1 MAGISDLFGR
11 HGQIEQLLL
20 WGYVNAVIQALG
32 SPALELL
39 TQDVNART
47 PVVPVDPATAADLAA
62 RGIITVTT
70 GEAEAARSGLDA
82 TRWHELVE
90 LHTVRLS
97 PADLATAVL
106 RSYVSQADA
115 EAQAK
120 PQGITPAML
129 GILKDLAGDGI
140 APVDAARA
148 LQRGFITEHGTGAA
162 STSYDQAIRES
173 RLHDKWGPVLRDLA
187 RVLLSAPD
195 AAAAVVRNFMPAADG
210 QKIAAQQGVDAA
222 TFETLVHLSGDAPG
236 PQQLAEALRR
246 GLIPAAGTGPASV
259 SFAQGIAEGRLA
271 DKWAPVIKGL
281 AQLWPTPTAALD
293 AALKGQ
299 IGDQQG
305 KDLYVRLGGDL
316 EFYPWLLASIGD
328 SPTPLEAA
336 VLAARGIIAEHGTG
350 PAVLSYDQAV
360 KESRYRNKWGPAYRA
375 LGKHLPPPSTVTT
388 MLAHRAISEADAH
401 KYLADADMDPPVAAA
416 YLAMA
421 DYEATSDWRG
431 LTEAAVVDLYVAHL
445 VDRAQATTMLEAL
458 HVSAA
463 AVTQLLDYADQRYQ
477 IGSITRSVQRIAS
490 LFTGRKI
497 GVAAAKSALLA
508 LKIPVHTVD
517 EVVDGWQAEAAVSVR
532 TLTPAQIVDA
542 WYYKAIDQGEASA
555 ELQALG
561 YTPYDAW
568 ILLSNKARGPIPGKP
583 PREVAPPAG
592 TVTPGVT

>member
-1 MAGISDLFGR
+1 M
-11 HGQIEQLLL
+11 Q
-20 WGYVNAVIQALG
+20 
-32 SPALELL
+32 
-39 TQDVNART
+39 
-47 PVVPVDPATAADLAA
+47 
-62 RGIITVTT
+62 
-70 GEAEAARSGLDA
+70 
-82 TRWHELVE
+82 
-90 LHTVRLS
+90 
-97 PADLATAVL
+97 
-106 RSYVSQADA
+106 
-115 EAQAK
+115 
-120 PQGITPAML
+120 
-129 GILKDLAGDGI
+129 
-140 APVDAARA
+140 
-148 LQRGFITEHGTGAA
+148 
-162 STSYDQAIRES
+162 
-173 RLHDKWGPVLRDLA
+173 
-187 RVLLSAPD
+187 
-195 AAAAVVRNFMPAADG
+195 
-210 QKIAAQQGVDAA
+210 
-222 TFETLVHLSGDAPG
+222 
-236 PQQLAEALRR
+236 
-246 GLIPAAGTGPASV
+246 
-259 SFAQGIAEGRLA
+259 
-271 DKWAPVIKGL
+271 
-281 AQLWPTPTAALD
+281 
-293 AALKGQ
+293 
-299 IGDQQG
+299 
-305 KDLYVRLGGDL
+305 
-316 EFYPWLLASIGD
+316 FYPWLLASIGD

-375 LGKHLPPPSTVTT
+375 LGKHLPPPSTITT

-445 VDRAQATTMLEAL
+445 VDRVQATTMLEAL

-477 IGSITRSVQRIAS
+477 ISSITRSVQRIAS

-517 EVVDGWQAEAAVSVR
+517 EVVEGWQAEAAVSVR

-542 WYYKAIDQGEASA
+542 WYYKAIDQGEAIA

-568 ILLSNKARGPIPGKP
+568 ILLSNKAKGPIPGKP

>member
-1 MAGISDLFGR
+1 MAGIGDLFGKQ
-11 HGQIEQLLL
+11 GVVEQLLL

-39 TQDVNART
+39 SQEVSART
-47 PVVPVDPATAADLAA
+47 PVVAVDPATAADLAA
-62 RGIITVTT
+62 RGIITVSA
-70 GEAEAARSGLDA
+70 GHAEAAKSGLNTGRFD
-82 TRWHELVE
+82 ELVE
-90 LHTVRLS
+90 LHTVRLG

-106 RSYVSQADA
+106 RDYMTLAAA
-115 EAQAK
+115 EAQAR
-120 PQGITPAML
+120 PQGVTPAML
-129 GILKDLAGDGI
+129 TTLINLAGDGI

-148 LQRGFITEHGTGAA
+148 LQRGFIAEHGTGPA

-173 RLHDKWGPVLRDLA
+173 RLHDKWGPILKDLA
-187 RVLLSAPD
+187 HVLLSAPD
-195 AAAAVVRNFMPAADG
+195 AAAAVVRNFVTQGDG
-210 QKIAAQQGVDAA
+210 LKIAAQQGVDAA
-222 TFETLVHLSGDAPG
+222 TFQTMIHLSGDAPG

-246 GLIPAAGTGPASV
+246 GLVPATGTGPASV
-259 SFAQGIAEGRLA
+259 SFQQGIAEGRLA
-271 DKWAPVIKGL
+271 NKWTDVIKGL
-281 AQLWPTPTAALD
+281 AQLWPTPTDALD

-299 IGDQQG
+299 ISDAEGR
-305 KDLYVRLGGDL
+305 DLYVRLGGDVQ
-316 EFYPWLLASIGD
+316 FYPWLLASIGD

-375 LGKHLPPPSTVTT
+375 LGKHLPPPSTITT

-445 VDRAQATTMLEAL
+445 VDRVQATTMLEAL

-477 IGSITRSVQRIAS
+477 ISSITRSVQRIAS

-508 LKIPVHTVD
+508 LKIPVATVD

-542 WYYKAIDQGEASA
+542 WYYKAISQGEAIA

-568 ILLSNKARGPIPGKP
+568 ILLSNKAKGPIPGKP